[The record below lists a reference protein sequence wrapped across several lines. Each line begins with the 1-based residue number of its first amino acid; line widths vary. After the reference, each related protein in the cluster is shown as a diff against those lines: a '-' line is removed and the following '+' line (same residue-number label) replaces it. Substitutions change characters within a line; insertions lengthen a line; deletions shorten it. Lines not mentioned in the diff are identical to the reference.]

1 MIGRRRFLALGAVG
15 AAGIAAACSKPAPP
29 PGPTPADLTLAA
41 GATDID
47 LAGVTAHTWAYG
59 DQVPAREI
67 RLRKGQRLRADL
79 TNALSQGVTAHWH
92 GIAIVNDMDGV
103 PDLTQAA
110 VPNGQTFAYD
120 FVVPD
125 AGTYWFHSHV
135 GTQLDR
141 GLYGPLI
148 IEDPDER
155 VDYNDELVVV
165 LDDWI
170 DGTGT
175 NPDLVLEKLRKTGMA
190 MSPGGPGVTPTTP
203 LGDDGG
209 DVTYPYFLINGRV
222 AGRPGGG
229 GLPSGPTDSAAHHQR
244 RLRHGIPRGG
254 AERADEGRPD
264 RRLPGRAGTCRLC
277 DPRDG

>member
-1 MIGRRRFLALGAVG
+1 
-15 AAGIAAACSKPAPP
+15 
-29 PGPTPADLTLAA
+29 
-41 GATDID
+41 
-47 LAGVTAHTWAYG
+47 
-59 DQVPAREI
+59 
-67 RLRKGQRLRADL
+67 
-79 TNALSQGVTAHWH
+79 
-92 GIAIVNDMDGV
+92 MDGV

-190 MSPGGPGVTPTTP
+190 MSPGGPGVTP
-203 LGDDGG
+203 DDPTRRRRRRCHLS
-209 DVTYPYFLINGRV
+209 VFPHQRPRR
-222 AGRPGGG
+222 GRPGGG

-264 RRLPGRAGTCRLC
+264 RRLPGRAGTVPTL
-277 DPRDG
+277 